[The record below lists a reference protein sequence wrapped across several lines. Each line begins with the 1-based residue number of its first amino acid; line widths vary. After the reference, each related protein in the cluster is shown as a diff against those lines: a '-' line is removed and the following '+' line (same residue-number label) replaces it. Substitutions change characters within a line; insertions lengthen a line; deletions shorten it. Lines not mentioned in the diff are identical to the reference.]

1 MDIKFTFARR
11 RIMSDS
17 PQGSAATRESGAAV
31 RVPAPPLLF
40 AAPLAATLAL
50 QKWLP
55 LPLPGRP
62 LTTALG
68 AVLTIAGLAFSGSGA
83 ATFRRNGTTVV
94 PQHPV
99 STLVTEGPY
108 RISRNP
114 MYTGLAAAYVGA
126 ALWVGTW
133 WPLTIAPLPVLAT
146 RRWVIAPE
154 EEYLKRRFGA
164 EYERYQSQ
172 VRRWL

>member
-1 MDIKFTFARR
+1 
-11 RIMSDS
+11 MSDS
-17 PQGSAATRESGAAV
+17 PEPSAETHESGAAV

-40 AAPLAATLAL
+40 AAPLAATLVL

-62 LTTALG
+62 VTKTVG
-68 AVLTIAGLAFSGSGA
+68 AVLTIAGLVLSGSGA
-83 ATFRRNGTTVV
+83 ATFRRNRTTVV
-94 PQHPV
+94 PHHPV
-99 STLVTEGPY
+99 SKLVTEGPY

-114 MYTGLAAAYVGA
+114 MYTGLTAAYVGA

-154 EEYLKRRFGA
+154 EEYLKRKFGA
-164 EYERYQSQ
+164 EYERYQSE